1 MEHPI
6 TFQRETCKACGLC
19 AQVCPNK
26 IMFITKTGPA
36 TVSLRPDRLS
46 TCFKCGQCM
55 AVCPTQSIVVEGLS
69 YAGDFFELPP
79 SPDGQSFFDLIARRR
94 AVRNL
99 EDRPVPR
106 ELLEKV
112 VEAIAFA
119 PPGFPPIK
127 TELVVVQDTAVIRQA
142 LPHMIDLYD
151 FLVRAMQHPIKRLF
165 VRRSAGAEKF
175 HVLETHLVPLLIKR
189 LPELKQGTEDTL
201 TRGAP
206 ALIIFHGHRAAE
218 NFRADAYIALT
229 YGFLAAHA
237 LGLGASAMDIIPPA
251 IEKSRALRQLFSI
264 PDTHE
269 VVAAMI
275 LGYPQYR
282 YQRGIKRSLKRV
294 QWI

>member
-1 MEHPI
+1 VESPI
-6 TFQRETCKACGLC
+6 MIQRETCKACGLC
-19 AQVCPNK
+19 AEVCPNK
-26 IMFITKTGPA
+26 IMQKTGPA
-36 TVSLRPDRLS
+36 TVSLRQDRLS

-69 YAGDFFELPP
+69 YARDFFELPP
-79 SPDGQSFFDLIARRR
+79 SPAAQSFFDMIARRR
-94 AVRNL
+94 AVRNF

-106 ELLEKV
+106 QVLERV
-112 VEAIAFA
+112 VEAISFA

-142 LPHMIDLYD
+142 LPHMIELYD

-165 VRRSAGAEKF
+165 VRREAGAETF
-175 HVLETHLVPLLIKR
+175 HTLETHLVPLLIKR
-189 LPELKQGTEDTL
+189 LPELKRGTEDTL

-206 ALIIFHGHRAAE
+206 AMIIFHGNRAAE

-237 LGLGASAMDIIPPA
+237 LGLGGSAMDIIPPA
-251 IEKSRALRQLFSI
+251 IEKSRELRKLFSI
-264 PDTHE
+264 PETNQ

-275 LGYPQYR
+275 LGYPKYR
-282 YQRGIKRSLKRV
+282 YQRGIKRSLKSV